1 MRFEFSF
8 VLLKLFYLLL
18 AAEASYFSYSAK
30 VTKTQVTSLCFF
42 AAQGLYSAKADVGRR
57 RKEISLT
64 TTETTNSHNQ

>member
-1 MRFEFSF
+1 MRFELNF

-18 AAEASYFSYSAK
+18 AAEASYFGSSPK
-30 VTKTQVTSLCFF
+30 VTKTPNHLSRLL

-64 TTETTNSHNQ
+64 TTETNSHNQ